1 MAQIFE
7 ENDSFAGLTV
17 RQKLSR
23 HHDGEREVYLASDTD
38 GNDVVLTVFDLRSKR
53 YTVDNKDTGKR
64 QPDFIE
70 EVRFLKNYA
79 SVKGLP
85 SFISSGITSYKRHR
99 YGWITQ
105 KYFKGESL
113 EAIINQGQRFAP
125 SEARYIFEQLAEVIE
140 AVYRFTRG
148 GGHYNISPG
157 NILLNR
163 NEEEKP
169 EVVLVGFSNVGET
182 YNGSTSIDDKTLDS
196 RFRAPETLKG
206 IFSHRSDL
214 YSLGMVMLTMLIG
227 FPATAYTGDTTVEV
241 PPAYE
246 QTEVNPIEYRKL
258 LWKEANTRLPSSIRM
273 ILNKATDLTPTGR
286 FGNIDKFKSFISKY
300 VRNEEISRTEPTETE
315 EQVETVAKP
324 TPPSSTS
331 HALDEVAGM
340 SELKA
345 LFRRDFI
352 RIVQNPKIAKA
363 YGIKPSNCTLLYGP
377 QGCGKSFIAERAAKE
392 SGLRYKVVNPSEL
405 GSIYVHGA
413 QQKIA
418 ETFAEA
424 EKKGPMILIFDEFDA
439 LVPKR
444 NSEMNPNQANEVNE
458 MLTQMNNCAER
469 GIYVIATTNRPCDL
483 DPAILRR
490 GRIDQSI
497 YVPMPDLEA
506 RKELF
511 RLELAN
517 RPCEE
522 DIDFERLAN
531 VTEHYTCSDISYIV
545 DEVSR
550 QCFEDTLNKAL
561 DTPIPISM
569 QRLIEVAQATVP
581 SVSEAQRKDFLDLK
595 EQMENRAG
603 KNGRKKVG
611 FLTNS

>member
-7 ENDSFAGLTV
+7 ENDSFAGLTI

-23 HHDGEREVYLASDTD
+23 HHDGEREVYLASDTE

-53 YTVDNKDTGKR
+53 YSAERSEASKR

-70 EVRFLKNYA
+70 EVRFLKNNA
-79 SVKGLP
+79 KLKGVP
-85 SFISSGITSYKRHR
+85 SFIESGITSHRRHR

-105 KYFKGESL
+105 KYFKGDTL
-113 EAIINQGQRFAP
+113 ETLINNGERFTL
-125 SEARYIFEQLAEVIE
+125 SEARYIFERMAEVIE
-140 AVYRFTRG
+140 AVYRFTQG

-163 NEEEKP
+163 NETGEP
-169 EVVLVGFSNVGET
+169 DIALIGFTNIGES
-182 YNGSTSIDDKTLDS
+182 YNGSSSIDDTTLDN

-214 YSLGMVMLTMLIG
+214 YSLGMVMLAMLTG
-227 FPATAYTGDTTVEV
+227 FPATAYAGGPTSEMPSINEQAEVSPVEYHKIV
-241 PPAYE
+241 WSGAE
-246 QTEVNPIEYRKL
+246 SE
-258 LWKEANTRLPSSIRM
+258 LPSSIRM
-273 ILNKATDLTPTGR
+273 ILHKATDLTPSAR
-286 FGNIDKFKSFISKY
+286 FGNIEKFKSFISKY
-300 VRNEEISRTEPTETE
+300 IRPEVPLRTEATKEKSTETE
-315 EQVETVAKP
+315 NPAP
-324 TPPSSTS
+324 APSAVS

-497 YVPMPDLEA
+497 YVPMPDFEA

-517 RPCEE
+517 RPCDENM
-522 DIDFERLAN
+522 DFERLAN

-545 DEVSR
+545 AEVSR
-550 QCFEDTLNKAL
+550 QCFEDTLDKAL
-561 DTPIPISM
+561 DTPVPISM
-569 QRLIEVAQATVP
+569 QRLIDVAEATVP
-581 SVSEAQRKDFLDLK
+581 SVSEAQRKDFLNLK
-595 EQMENRAG
+595 ERMENRAG
-603 KNGRKKVG
+603 KDTRKKVG

>member
-1 MAQIFE
+1 MAQILE

-23 HHDGEREVYLASDTD
+23 HHDGEREVYLASDTE
-38 GNDVVLTVFDLRSKR
+38 GNSVVLTVFDLRSKR
-53 YTVDNKDTGKR
+53 YSADRTEISKR
-64 QPDFIE
+64 QPDFIQ
-70 EVRFLKNYA
+70 EVRFLRNTNKI
-79 SVKGLP
+79 KGVP
-85 SFISSGITSYKRHR
+85 SFLGSGITSHRRHR

-105 KYFKGESL
+105 KYFKGDTLESL
-113 EAIINQGQRFAP
+113 INTNERFSL
-125 SEARYIFEQLAEVIE
+125 SEARHIFEQVAEAVE
-140 AVYRFTRG
+140 AVYRFTQG

-157 NILLNR
+157 NIILSR
-163 NEEEKP
+163 NETGELD
-169 EVVLVGFSNVGET
+169 VALIGFTNIGES
-182 YNGSTSIDDKTLDS
+182 YNGSSSIDDSTLDN

-214 YSLGMVMLTMLIG
+214 YSLGMVMLTMLTG
-227 FPATAYTGDTTVEV
+227 FPTTAYAGNSTIETPAPDT
-241 PPAYE
+241 YE
-246 QTEVNPIEYRKL
+246 LTSVNPLEYHKII
-258 LWKEANTRLPSSIRM
+258 WGGAESELPSSIRM
-273 ILNKATDLTPTGR
+273 ILHKATDLTPSAR
-286 FGNIDKFKSFISKY
+286 FANIEKFRGFINKY
-300 VRNEEISRTEPTETE
+300 IRADMTERTEVKEKS
-315 EQVETVAKP
+315 VETAGPVSAP
-324 TPPSSTS
+324 ASTS

-340 SELKA
+340 QDLKT

-458 MLTQMNNCAER
+458 MLTQMNNCADR

-517 RPCEE
+517 RPCDE
-522 DIDFERLAN
+522 DIDFERLAH

-545 DEVSR
+545 AEVSR
-550 QCFEDTLNKAL
+550 QCFEDTLDKAL
-561 DTPIPISM
+561 ETPMPISM
-569 QRLIEVAQATVP
+569 QRLIEVAEATIP
-581 SVSEAQRKDFLDLK
+581 SVSEAQRKDFLALK
-595 EQMENRAG
+595 ERMENRAG
-603 KNGRKKVG
+603 KNARNKVG
-611 FLTNS
+611 FLTNP